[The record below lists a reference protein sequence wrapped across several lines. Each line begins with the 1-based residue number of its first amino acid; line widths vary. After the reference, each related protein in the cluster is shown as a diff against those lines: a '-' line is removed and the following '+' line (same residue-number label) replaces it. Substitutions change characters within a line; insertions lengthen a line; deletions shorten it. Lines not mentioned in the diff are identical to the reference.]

1 MPPLDFKTNGVCSFE
16 EMVTE
21 SLPQSHAFTHEL
33 VLPGGAYDNK
43 LDLFYD
49 KLQVSLQ
56 SIKYFSM
63 P

>member
-1 MPPLDFKTNGVCSFE
+1 MPPLDFKTNVVCSFE

-21 SLPQSHAFTHEL
+21 SFPQSHACTHEL
-33 VLPGGAYDNK
+33 VLPGGAYGNK
-43 LDLFYD
+43 LDLCYD

>member
-1 MPPLDFKTNGVCSFE
+1 MPPLYFKTNVVCSFE

-21 SLPQSHAFTHEL
+21 SLPQSYAYTHEL